1 MRFGKTL
8 RTSVYSP
15 WKDKYID
22 YGKLKSILREDKP
35 DDEDEPWT
43 GDDENRFCDEIFNVQ
58 LDKVA
63 GFQAEKLAD
72 LRRRVDDAFEKL
84 KEIPTGGD
92 EGKDNEEEDKPK
104 PAADPQQLKDLEA
117 ELDAITNEIKE
128 LQKYSNLNYTGFLK
142 IVKKHD
148 RKRGNR
154 YKIRPMMMVSLSKR
168 PFNSEQAYS
177 PLLNK
182 LSLMYFA
189 VRQHLEE
196 PGTADAYP
204 IDPDSQAETHN
215 GEKYTA
221 HKFWVHPDN
230 LLEVKTYILRQLPA
244 LVYSEQ
250 TAKEADGQQDPTIT
264 SLYFDSPKFDLYLK
278 KVERE
283 TEASSLRLRWY
294 GQLSARADVV
304 LEQKIIHDN
313 GSSEERRFDIKEKY
327 IKPYLDGEYKMEKSV
342 QKMERKGQPAEAVEE
357 FRATA
362 EAIQEFVRA
371 HGLEPVV
378 RANYRRTAFQ
388 KPGDDRVRISID
400 TDIAFIREDALD
412 HARPCRD
419 PSQWHRADIDNG
431 DIAYPFRTINQS
443 EVSRFPYAV
452 LEIKLKEDARGKRP
466 AWIQDL
472 IGSHLVHP
480 CPRFSKFVHGTA
492 SLFEDYVNRLPFWLS
507 DLDTDIR
514 KDPQMAY
521 EEEESR
527 RAQRAEN
534 EQVVGSFLGTKLGS
548 YKPLRSSPVAKS
560 SYLAERLAADT
571 GSAQTPR
578 SGAFPGRGSIGNQ
591 QQGAADESGE
601 PATARQQQR
610 SSQDSSNTTTNGPNN
625 NNGSKSTLNYGTLSS
640 VFPGFSL
647 SKYAR
652 AKQAR
657 SDGTT
662 SSNTLPP
669 GVTEPTEWIKNAGP
683 LQIEPK
689 VWLANERTFLKWQHV
704 SVLLGGLAVSLYSA
718 GGGSENKLAQTMG
731 AVFVGVAVFAGAWS
745 YWVAM
750 RRREMIVQRSGKDL
764 DFVVGPL
771 VVSFA
776 LGVALVVNFGF
787 AVSFFFL
794 SSLSFALSVE
804 PTPAAGEMVCG
815 DYLANLNNEQYRK
828 AFGHDLFSGNGVGMV
843 AGNGSVA
850 GGEMGD
856 LRI

>member
-8 RTSVYSP
+8 RTSVYPP

-22 YGKLKSILREDKP
+22 YGKLKTILREDKP
-35 DDEDEPWT
+35 EDEDEPWT

-72 LRRRVDDAFEKL
+72 LRRRVDGAFEKL
-84 KEIPTGGD
+84 KEIPTAGEEGKD
-92 EGKDNEEEDKPK
+92 GKDNEEGKEEDKPK

-117 ELDAITNEIKE
+117 ELDAITNELKE

-168 PFNSEQAYS
+168 PFNSEQVYS

-189 VRQHLEE
+189 IRQHLEE

-204 IDPDSQAETHN
+204 VDPDSQAETHN

-230 LLEVKTYILRQLPA
+230 LLEVKTYILRRLPS

-264 SLYFDSPKFDLYLK
+264 SLYFDNPKFDLYLK

-313 GSSEERRFDIKEKY
+313 GRSEERRFDIKEKY
-327 IKPYLDGEYKMEKSV
+327 IKPYLDGEYKMEKTV
-342 QKMERKGQPAEAVEE
+342 QKMERQGRAPEAVEE
-357 FRATA
+357 FRTTA
-362 EAIQEFVRA
+362 DAIQEFVRT

-400 TDIAFIREDALD
+400 TDIAFIREDTLD
-412 HARPCRD
+412 HTRPCRD

-514 KDPQMAY
+514 KDPQVAY

-548 YKPLRSSPVAKS
+548 YKPSRSSPVAK

-571 GSAQTPR
+571 TQTPR
-578 SGAFPGRGSIGNQ
+578 SGAFPGRGGSVGNL
-591 QQGAADESGE
+591 QQGTADESGE
-601 PATARQQQR
+601 PATPRQQPR
-610 SSQDSSNTTTNGPNN
+610 SSQDSGSNINN
-625 NNGSKSTLNYGTLSS
+625 TGSKSTLNYGTLSS

-652 AKQAR
+652 AKQAHE
-657 SDGTT
+657 DGT
-662 SSNTLPP
+662 SNTTTLPP

-718 GGGSENKLAQTMG
+718 GGGSENALAQTMG

-750 RRREMIVQRSGKDL
+750 RRRAMIVQRSGRDL

-771 VVSFA
+771 VVSVA

-787 AVSFFFL
+787 A
-794 SSLSFALSVE
+794 
-804 PTPAAGEMVCG
+804 
-815 DYLANLNNEQYRK
+815 YRK
-828 AFGHDLFSGNGVGMV
+828 AFGHDLFSGGSVGMA

-850 GGEMGD
+850 GGQMGD